1 MHYSLGEKI
10 NDEVKE
16 QLEKIKKIIHETKCK
31 PVFISFDDDR
41 GSQSWHRETFKKY
54 EHLILEGKSIVEI
67 IYYLG
72 HLYMW
77 PISDLLH
84 LLKNERDKS
93 MNSDLYSDENSNHI
107 NINSFKSIFSLKE
120 TTNDKSEIGTTKD
133 SYVMDL
139 FSIKTTIKSL
149 IDENFSNVAFV
160 LPFNLIIP
168 NVSTS

>member
-1 MHYSLGEKI
+1 
-10 NDEVKE
+10 
-16 QLEKIKKIIHETKCK
+16 
-31 PVFISFDDDR
+31 
-41 GSQSWHRETFKKY
+41 
-54 EHLILEGKSIVEI
+54 
-67 IYYLG
+67 
-72 HLYMW
+72 MW